1 MALQCFRLQLFWLD
15 FTPVITYFDFLSEI
29 SFVCKNEN
37 KVGALATAVL
47 ETSRFAQFSFPHLHI
62 STLPYFYSPLFLF
75 LSSLILFLHSLISTL
90 PYVFLFLL
98 SLISISALSYFYFYS
113 PLFLFLLFLIS
124 SFNFRSHFFR
134 FPLFNQLSFRFFP
147 FPTPLPLF
155 FSILKQMDNTCN
167 FLYFFSWFPNGLLTK
182 TNCFYTYHSSQ

>member
-1 MALQCFRLQLFWLD
+1 MFWLD

-37 KVGALATAVL
+37 KVGARATAVL

-75 LSSLILFLHSLISTL
+75 L
-90 PYVFLFLL
+90 L
-98 SLISISALSYFYFYS
+98 SLISISTLPYFYSPLCISISTLPYFYFYS
-113 PLFLFLLFLIS
+113 SLSLLSTFALIFFDLPFLII
-124 SFNFRSHFFR
+124 
-134 FPLFNQLSFRFFP
+134 SFRFFP
-147 FPTPLPLF
+147 FATPLPLF
-155 FSILKQMDNTCN
+155 FSVLKQMDNTCN